1 MRTPGAQPHACRA
14 EHSHAVSQ
22 ASLVQGS
29 RHSLLSNHHHT
40 VNSRPGP
47 SHPSMSWQAERPYG
61 LLSCAGL
68 LTPDP

>member
-1 MRTPGAQPHACRA
+1 MPAGQNTAMPSARHHWCRA
-14 EHSHAVSQ
+14 AGIPYR
-22 ASLVQGS
+22 A
-29 RHSLLSNHHHT
+29 LSNHHHT

-68 LTPDP
+68 LTPDS